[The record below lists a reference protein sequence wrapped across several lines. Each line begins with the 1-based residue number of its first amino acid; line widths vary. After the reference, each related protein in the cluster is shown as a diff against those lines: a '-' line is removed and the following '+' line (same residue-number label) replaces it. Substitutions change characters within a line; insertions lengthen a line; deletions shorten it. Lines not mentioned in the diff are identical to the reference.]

1 MQVNNQEVGFLRVK
15 DIPGVQRT
23 LQESFLIVRGAF
35 ERWLTEAPNYLHSP
49 EQLLAEENCNEQMP
63 AAFLWV
69 QSGSKFELNYRNAM
83 LESTSHKQMKICL
96 QDFVQYVLE

>member
-1 MQVNNQEVGFLRVK
+1 MQVNNQEMGFLRVK

-49 EQLLAEENCNEQMP
+49 EQLLAEENCNDYEFSLTQSLSYTIGMP
-63 AAFLWV
+63 CWNAHHI
-69 QSGSKFELNYRNAM
+69 SK
-83 LESTSHKQMKICL
+83 
-96 QDFVQYVLE
+96 